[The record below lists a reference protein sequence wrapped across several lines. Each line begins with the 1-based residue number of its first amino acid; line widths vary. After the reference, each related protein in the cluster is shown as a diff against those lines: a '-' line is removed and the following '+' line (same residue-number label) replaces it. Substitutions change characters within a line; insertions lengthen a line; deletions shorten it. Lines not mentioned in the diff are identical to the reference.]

1 MKRLWTNSYKK
12 GDWFYIAFIVFAFIM
27 TILFFITY
35 LQLSE
40 LKGESEQTLS
50 RVEALADERAE
61 LESQI
66 MDKLSGAIDELKGC
80 RKEIEVGKLV
90 KNLGE
95 FKITVYTPH
104 CDGGAWGYSTASGQ
118 NSEHLSTCAVDPK
131 VIDLGSQLKVGNLQL
146 KAIDTGSAVKGNV
159 IDIFYDGS
167 IKEAYEW
174 LKGFGTKREVLVLG
188 EI

>member
-1 MKRLWTNSYKK
+1 MKRLRTNSYKK
-12 GDWFYIAFIVFAFIM
+12 GDWFYIAFIVFTIIM

-40 LKGESEQTLS
+40 LGKESEQVLKRAET
-50 RVEALADERAE
+50 LADERAK

-66 MDKLSGAIDELKGC
+66 MDKLSSVIDELKSCGQEAGEPVS
-80 RKEIEVGKLV
+80 R
-90 KNLGE
+90 NLGE
-95 FKITVYTPH
+95 FKITVYTPE
-104 CDGGAWGYSTASGQ
+104 CDGGVWGYSTASGQ